1 VVNLARE
8 VYTGMIV
15 ALKVMDKKKILQDNL
30 LVQFIRELK
39 IQSFLDHPNIIRAYG
54 YFADEDNFYTVLELG
69 CDGQLYDVIS
79 TGQTLSEESTSF
91 IIGNLLDAV
100 CLMHRHKILHR
111 DIKPENIVLVH
122 VTRSLLRATSNC
134 ATSDGQSTRNRNS
147 GPLSAGRH
155 STYPRNSSRAIS
167 MTRRWISGQ
176 WAFSPTNCTSAL
188 PPSTSAS
195 RKISSKSYLF

>member
-1 VVNLARE
+1 
-8 VYTGMIV
+8 MIV

-54 YFADEDNFYTVLELG
+54 YFADEENFYTVLELG

-122 VTRSLLRATSNC
+122 VFFSPFRAMSNC
-134 ATSDGQSTRNRNS
+134 ATSAGQ
-147 GPLSAGRH
+147 
-155 STYPRNSSRAIS
+155 
-167 MTRRWISGQ
+167 
-176 WAFSPTNCTSAL
+176 
-188 PPSTSAS
+188 
-195 RKISSKSYLF
+195 